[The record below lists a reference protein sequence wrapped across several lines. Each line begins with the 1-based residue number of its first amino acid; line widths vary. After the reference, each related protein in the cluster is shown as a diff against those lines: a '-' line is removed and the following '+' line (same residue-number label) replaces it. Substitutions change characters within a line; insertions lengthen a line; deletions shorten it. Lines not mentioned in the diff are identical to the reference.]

1 MEEQIQTGETRETLT
16 DNANA
21 AENMQEPEAEA
32 KGETVAETT
41 DNSSGK
47 GITGSTLK
55 IIAIISMFI
64 DHFGASIVEF
74 YLYRILTPYDAD
86 YCKALICSKAPWL
99 WMDWMGDAAKVQS
112 LDITLRAIGRLAF
125 PIFCFLLVEGFLHTH
140 NMKKYLLR
148 LGLFA
153 LFSEVIFDFA
163 FLGQVYFK
171 HQNVFFTLFI
181 AVLALMAAD
190 HVRKQ
195 ESFNGFHRFA
205 HKIGILIAG
214 VFGAYASITSMGS
227 IIGMVVGSALEL
239 GDIIQKVI
247 SGACGFIFG
256 VVFWLIKMKKYD
268 AGMKLRI
275 NVGMLYVLGFFTLA
289 ELLFTD
295 YGGWGVLAVVAI
307 WIARPGWIKG
317 FNAGVTALSIMSLAE
332 LTAFLAALP
341 VEMYNGKRGLKMKY
355 FFYVFYPAHLLLFV
369 LIRRWLLGM

>member
-1 MEEQIQTGETRETLT
+1 MEEQLQQNE
-16 DNANA
+16 
-21 AENMQEPEAEA
+21 
-32 KGETVAETT
+32 K
-41 DNSSGK
+41 K

-64 DHFGASIVEF
+64 DHFGAAIVEF
-74 YLYRILTPYDAD
+74 YQYRILTPYDAE

-99 WMDWMGDAAKVQS
+99 WMDWMGDPKKVQS
-112 LDITLRAIGRLAF
+112 LDMTLRSIGRLAF

-163 FLGQVYFK
+163 FLGQIYFK

-181 AVLALMAAD
+181 GVLALIAAD
-190 HVRKQ
+190 HVKKQ

-205 HKIGILIAG
+205 DKIGILVAA
-214 VFGAYASITSMGS
+214 VFGAYAFITSMGS
-227 IIGMVVGSALEL
+227 LIGMIIGSAFEL
-239 GDIIQKVI
+239 GDLFQKII
-247 SGACGFIFG
+247 SGGCGFIFG
-256 VVFWLIKMKKYD
+256 IVFWLVKIRKYD
-268 AGMKLRI
+268 ADKRI
-275 NVGMLYVLGFFTLA
+275 RVNVGMLYVLGFFTLA
-289 ELLFTD
+289 ECLFTD

-317 FNAGVTALSIMSLAE
+317 FNAGVTVLSIMSFAE

-355 FFYVFYPAHLLLFV
+355 FFYAFYPAHLLLFV
-369 LIRRWLLGM
+369 IIRRYLLGI